1 VLKFETDFVWMSVI
15 SAVFDIV
22 SPFRINCS
30 LNGYNQDK
38 ARFAFKCGKFWENEK
53 AAQVGCAA

>member
-1 VLKFETDFVWMSVI
+1 MSVI
-15 SAVFDIV
+15 SAVFAIV